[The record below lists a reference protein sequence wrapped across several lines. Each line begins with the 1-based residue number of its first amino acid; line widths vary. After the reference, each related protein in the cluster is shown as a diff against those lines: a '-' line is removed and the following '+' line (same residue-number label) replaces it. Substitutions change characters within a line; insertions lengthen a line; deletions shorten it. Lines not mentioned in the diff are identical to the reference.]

1 MTSGIITGKFLG
13 TYLNIHILPIIVCLT
28 FFISI
33 VVFLI
38 YRKKNAYAASNVASV
53 DTNTDVS
60 RTTGQNTIIA
70 QDTNAGLFTKT
81 GPQNLQ
87 GILPVR
93 ILLIIASFNFL
104 VIGLGCSYFYYYK
117 EDKNFFQNLYDYG
130 LRNPDTTI
138 IAEGRISTHPE
149 IEKGYLLFMLCTQKI
164 ILQNTNGTQDLSME
178 SNDIINVR
186 LKTANYYS
194 FKRDDFIKGNGLLNL
209 RDDGELTLILE
220 DFHTEKIPAEG
231 LMPFFYNFRKRT
243 YECISGVYYDKL
255 GTGCAGIATALI
267 LGNDNF
273 VSNLTL
279 QNFKHSGV
287 YHLLAISGQHISFFI
302 YLLVS
307 FLKYASPGLKKLHL
321 KSIFILLLILLFLIF
336 YNFLVG
342 QKASALRASMM
353 AILIILAGFWE
364 RESSRKFVLSMT
376 YIFLLAI
383 FPEFL
388 NNIGFWLSFAAMAA
402 ILYINDIFAGL
413 VKKVCKKLKARYK
426 LRTGYN
432 LEENYFIRIFITT
445 FSINV
450 FIMPVLLYFFKEFSL
465 IAPLTNI
472 LIIPVFYPLLFI
484 LILSSAFSLFWPP
497 IGSFLILPAKP
508 FILYILKIVNF
519 FGSKNFFI
527 LTAEN
532 TSYFYLVIYYLL
544 LFIMLFLLNK
554 YVETD

>member
-1 MTSGIITGKFLG
+1 MIGKFLR
-13 TYLNIHILPIIVCLT
+13 TYLNIYILPIIVCLT

-38 YRKKNAYAASNVASV
+38 YRKKNACATSDVASV
-53 DTNTDVS
+53 DTNTDVD
-60 RTTGQNTIIA
+60 RTAGQDTITA
-70 QDTNAGLFTKT
+70 QDTAAGQLTKT

-117 EDKNFFQNLYDYG
+117 EDKNIFQNLYDYG

-138 IAEGRISTHPE
+138 VVEGRISTHPE
-149 IEKGYLLFMLCTQKI
+149 IKKGYLLFMLCSQKI
-164 ILQNTNGTQDLSME
+164 ILQNTNGTQGLSME
-178 SNDIINVR
+178 SNDIINVK

-209 RDDGELTLILE
+209 RDDGDLTLILE
-220 DFHTEKIPAEG
+220 DFHTEKIPTEG

-279 QNFKHSGV
+279 QNFKHSGA

-307 FLKYASPGLKKLHL
+307 FLKFAGPGLKKLYL
-321 KSIFILLLILLFLIF
+321 KNIFIMLLILLFLIF

-364 RESSRKFVLSMT
+364 RESSGKFVLSMT
-376 YIFLLAI
+376 YMFLLAV
-383 FPEFL
+383 FPGFL

-402 ILYINDIFAGL
+402 ILYINGIFAGL
-413 VKKVCKKLKARYK
+413 VKKICKKLKGRYK
-426 LRTGYN
+426 LRTDYN

-465 IAPLTNI
+465 IALLTNI

-519 FGSKNFFI
+519 FGRKNFFI
-527 LTAEN
+527 LTTEN

-544 LFIMLFLLNK
+544 LFILLFLLNK